1 MDPTFK
7 AVNLEIKYHT
17 RQATLTAV
25 RAASFEVQR
34 GQIVGLVGES
44 GCGKS
49 TIASAVMRLL
59 PPNGEISGGE
69 MLFKGRDLR
78 QMSEDEMRW
87 LRGREI
93 SMIFQDPMTSLNP
106 VFSIEQQMVDT
117 ILAHPPDDRPIT
129 RREARQRAIYMLDK
143 VGIPDAAQRIQNFPH
158 QFSGGMRQRIMIACA
173 LQSNP
178 SLLVADE
185 PTSALD
191 VTLEAQIIDLI
202 RELRDELQTSILYI
216 THDLGVVAQLCDQVV
231 VLYAG
236 NVVET
241 GDVFSVFK
249 NPLHPYTQALLR
261 SHPSNH
267 QAKDERLITIRGRV
281 PSLKDLPLGCK
292 FAPRCDLAQAICFD
306 QEPHLSR
313 IEAQTVLCH
322 AYEPGWQGKSPEI
335 VSSPG
340 SLHTGF
346 SEAGKTET
354 AGSIA
359 QRQEQIASAE
369 QVVQTEQVSVHFKDT
384 VGWLGK
390 ILGQKEGLVRAVD
403 GVDIEVY
410 RGETLALVGES
421 GSGKT
426 TLGRTILRLEQP
438 TLGEI
443 SVEGHN
449 ITGLP
454 QAKVRS
460 LRARMQMI
468 FQDPISSLSPRKT
481 VAQLLLEPFKIHGIP
496 VDSPQ
501 KVDELLE
508 MVGLSS
514 EQAAKYPHQL
524 SGGQA
529 RRVGIARALALQP
542 ALLVADEPTAGLD
555 VSVAAGIL
563 NLMKDLRERLSL
575 TYILITHNLN
585 IIGFIADRVAV
596 MYLGKI
602 VEVGETATLFTRP
615 KHPYTEALMSAV
627 AIPDPDLRN
636 KRQRIVLEGEIPS
649 SRNPPPGC
657 PFHPRC
663 RYRQERCSTE
673 APVLMPPV
681 DASGLADVGH
691 LTACHYP
698 ERVGVTYLGKP

>member
-1 MDPTFK
+1 MTPTLQ
-7 AVNLEIKYHT
+7 AVNLEIKYNT

-25 RAASFEVQR
+25 RAANFEVER

-49 TIASAVMRLL
+49 TIASAIMRLL
-59 PPNGEISGGE
+59 PPNGQISGGE
-69 MLFKGRDLR
+69 LLFKGRDLR
-78 QMSEDEMRW
+78 PLSEDQMRA

-106 VFSIEQQMVDT
+106 VFSIEQQMVDA
-117 ILAHPPDDRPIT
+117 ILAHPPDDRPIS
-129 RREARQRAIYMLDK
+129 RNEARERAIYMLDR
-143 VGIPDAAQRIQNFPH
+143 VGISDAAQRIQSFPH
-158 QFSGGMRQRIMIACA
+158 QFSGGMRQRIMIATA

-178 SLLVADE
+178 SLLIADE

-202 RELRDELQTSILYI
+202 RALRDELQTSILYI

-241 GDVFSVFK
+241 GDIFSVFK
-249 NPLHPYTQALLR
+249 KPRHPYTQALLK
-261 SHPSNH
+261 SHPSH
-267 QAKDERLITIRGRV
+267 QTRAVRLITIRGRV
-281 PSLKDLPLGCK
+281 PSLGELPVGCK
-292 FAPRCDLAQAICFD
+292 FAARCDLAESICFA
-306 QEPHLSR
+306 QEPQASR
-313 IEAQTVLCH
+313 IEGQTVFCH
-322 AYEPGWQGKSPEI
+322 AYGPHWAGKSPATLYTGYSE
-335 VSSPG
+335 PG
-340 SLHTGF
+340 KAET
-346 SEAGKTET
+346 SESA
-354 AGSIA
+354 A
-359 QRQEQIASAE
+359 QRHDQITSAE
-369 QVVQTEQVSVHFKDT
+369 QVVQAEQVRVHFRDAA
-384 VGWLGK
+384 GWLGK
-390 ILGQKEGLVRAVD
+390 FLGQKEGLVRAVD
-403 GVDIEVY
+403 GIDIQVY

-438 TLGEI
+438 TSGEI
-443 SVEGHN
+443 SVESQN

-454 QAKVRS
+454 QAKIRP

-481 VAQLLLEPFKIHGIP
+481 VAELLLEPFQIHAVPIEGKK
-496 VDSPQ
+496 
-501 KVDELLE
+501 KVDELLA

-514 EQAAKYPHQL
+514 EQADKYPHQL

-529 RRVGIARALALQP
+529 RRVGIARALALNP
-542 ALLVADEPTAGLD
+542 AVLIADEPTAGLD

-563 NLMKDLRERLSL
+563 NLMKDLRERLGL
-575 TYILITHNLN
+575 TYILITHNLS

-602 VEVGETATLFTRP
+602 VEIGETSTLFTQPR
-615 KHPYTEALMSAV
+615 HPYTEALMSAV
-627 AIPDPDLRN
+627 ALPDPELR
-636 KRQRIVLEGEIPS
+636 KTQKRIVLEGEIPS
-649 SRNPPPGC
+649 ARNPPSGC

-663 RYRQERCSTE
+663 RYREDRCSSE
-673 APVLMPPV
+673 VPLLKEDSSPA
-681 DASGLADVGH
+681 H
-691 LTACHYP
+691 LVACHFP
-698 ERVGVTYLGKP
+698 ERVGSPRSTDAK